1 MCRSKRN
8 ELFYNASGAAD
19 PTAASAI
26 RKIIGETIMTTMP
39 KAGKVWVDKNGD
51 TILILAVN
59 GKIMTFTHLFYTGT
73 KHTDVFVKGMH
84 ANSSM
89 LFSTYADNACEFL
102 AVTTD
107 EEFAEVQKAFAKS
120 LGLAG
125 PSVTLDS
132 SAKDSKIADLS
143 KKCEKLTKDHEA
155 QNDRIDKLSA
165 KIVEQKKE
173 IDMLNGIIDRMID
186 RMIERLAG

>member
-1 MCRSKRN
+1 MCRSKRD

-26 RKIIGETIMTTMP
+26 QKIIGETIMTTMP
-39 KAGKVWVDKNGD
+39 KAGEMWVDKNGD

-59 GKIMTFTHLFYTGT
+59 GKMITFTHLFYTESN
-73 KHTDVFVKGMH
+73 HTDIYVKGMH
-84 ANSSM
+84 ANSVM
-89 LFSTYADNACEFL
+89 LFSTYADNASEFL
-102 AVTTD
+102 SVTTD

-132 SAKDSKIADLS
+132 SAKDKKIADLS
-143 KKCEKLTKDHEA
+143 EECEKLTKDHEA
-155 QNDRIDKLSA
+155 QNDRIDELSA
-165 KIVEQKKE
+165 KIEEKKKE
-173 IDMLNGIIDRMID
+173 IDVLNDVIDRLIK
-186 RMIERLAG
+186 RLAG

>member
-26 RKIIGETIMTTMP
+26 QKIIGETIMIMP
-39 KAGKVWVDKNGD
+39 KAGELWVDKNGD

-59 GKIMTFTHLFYTGT
+59 GKMITFTHLFYTESN
-73 KHTDVFVKGMH
+73 HTDIYVKGMY
-84 ANSSM
+84 ANSVM

-102 AVTTD
+102 SVTTD

-132 SAKDSKIADLS
+132 SAKDKKIADLS
-143 KKCEKLTKDHEA
+143 ERCEKLAKDHEA
-155 QNDRIDKLSA
+155 QNDRIDELSA

-173 IDMLNGIIDRMID
+173 IDVLNEVIDRL
-186 RMIERLAG
+186 IERLAG

>member
-26 RKIIGETIMTTMP
+26 QKIIGETIMTTMP
-39 KAGKVWVDKNGD
+39 KAGELWVDKNGD

-59 GKIMTFTHLFYTGT
+59 GKMITFTHLFYTESN
-73 KHTDVFVKGMH
+73 HTDIYVKGMH
-84 ANSSM
+84 ANSVM

-102 AVTTD
+102 SVTTD
-107 EEFAEVQKAFAKS
+107 EEFSEVQKAFAKS

-132 SAKDSKIADLS
+132 SAKDKQLADLS

-155 QNDRIDKLSA
+155 QNDRIDELSA

-173 IDMLNGIIDRMID
+173 IDVLNDIIDRL
-186 RMIERLAG
+186 IERLAG

>member
-1 MCRSKRN
+1 MCRSRRN

-26 RKIIGETIMTTMP
+26 QNIIGETIMTTP
-39 KAGKVWVDKNGD
+39 KAGELWVDKNGD

-59 GKIMTFTHLFYTGT
+59 GKMITFTHLFYTESN
-73 KHTDVFVKGMH
+73 HTDIYVKGMY
-84 ANSSM
+84 ANSVM

-102 AVTTD
+102 SVTTD
-107 EEFAEVQKAFAKS
+107 EEFSEVQKAFAKS

-125 PSVTLDS
+125 PSVTIDS

-143 KKCEKLTKDHEA
+143 ERCEKLTKDHEA
-155 QNDRIDKLSA
+155 QNGRIDELSA
-165 KIVEQKKE
+165 KVVEQKKE
-173 IDMLNGIIDRMID
+173 IDVLNDVIDRL
-186 RMIERLAG
+186 IERLAG